1 MKQPTNAFFS
11 FVKANFRSA
20 TDALGGSRPKASVSA
35 LAATWR
41 SLDADAKRPYQAMAA
56 QSSADYKVAKARLA
70 AGAPPPARGDAA
82 PAPFGEIDA
91 NVLATYCATTPI

>member
-1 MKQPTNAFFS
+1 
-11 FVKANFRSA
+11 
-20 TDALGGSRPKASVSA
+20 
-35 LAATWR
+35 
-41 SLDADAKRPYQAMAA
+41 MAA